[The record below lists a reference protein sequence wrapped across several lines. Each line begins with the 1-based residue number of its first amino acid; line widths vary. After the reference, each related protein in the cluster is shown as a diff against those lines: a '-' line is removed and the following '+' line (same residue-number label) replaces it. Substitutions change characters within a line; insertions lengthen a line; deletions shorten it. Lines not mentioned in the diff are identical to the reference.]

1 MFKTRLLS
9 SIVLVILVLISL
21 IFGSNILFMFTF
33 LLAIIAF
40 FELTKATG
48 VRGSKNQICSLE
60 IVGAIGVIAYYL
72 VIYFAETETYIML
85 TISLT
90 VIALLFIYVFR
101 FPTYE
106 GKQIMNTVFS
116 FVYAPIMLA
125 YLYLTRN
132 LENGI
137 YIV

>member
-48 VRGSKNQICSLE
+48 VRGSKNQICRLE
-60 IVGAIGVIAYYL
+60 IAGAIGVIAYYL
-72 VIYFAETETYIML
+72 VI
-85 TISLT
+85 
-90 VIALLFIYVFR
+90 
-101 FPTYE
+101 
-106 GKQIMNTVFS
+106 
-116 FVYAPIMLA
+116 
-125 YLYLTRN
+125 
-132 LENGI
+132 
-137 YIV
+137 